1 MRWAYA
7 EQQPGM
13 FPGLPAD
20 VRAPDSEEPPWVSVR
35 LKVAGVTGSP
45 PEIGVVEP
53 KRMEQVSGQLGAAGF
68 PDTANCD
75 GGGVVAGLE
84 AGRPGTLELARTN
97 W

>member
-68 PDTANCD
+68 PDLLPTAM
-75 GGGVVAGLE
+75 VAESSPAWRLGDRE
-84 AGRPGTLELARTN
+84 H
-97 W
+97 